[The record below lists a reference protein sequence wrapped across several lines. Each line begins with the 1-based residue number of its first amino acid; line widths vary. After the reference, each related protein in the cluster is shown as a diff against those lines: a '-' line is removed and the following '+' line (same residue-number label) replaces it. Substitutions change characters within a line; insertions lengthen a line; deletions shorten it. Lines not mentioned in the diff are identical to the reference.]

1 MYVCIYVCMYVCI
14 YTYAFFL
21 ALFRQTSTL
30 ADKPRHWQSLAQ
42 RPVIPNGILA
52 IPKDTL
58 PGCLFTREGAVS

>member
-1 MYVCIYVCMYVCI
+1 MYIYI
-14 YTYAFFL
+14 YTYIHICILFL